1 MKFFDYKFLI
11 LLGLTL
17 VVYFIYRE
25 VEFLRSKVNKI
36 ETELNQKK
44 ITNESVPVEPK
55 MIESVKKPVLQ
66 LPSVKNNIQSKSPEK
81 VINLD
86 LVSQSLQVPKQI
98 PLDKSS
104 SHQELYSSSSDED
117 IYTSSEEQDDNTTTE
132 VETESESSKHLAI
145 YSNDNEQFDSAQNSL
160 IDSVEANKLN
170 LKSTMNDI
178 INDLSSESEKS
189 NKSKQ
194 QEIDDII
201 MEKEKQL
208 SEMSSKSSEK
218 SHKSDQNESKL
229 VDSKEVELN
238 ELKLAESKENELK
251 LAESKENKSKLAE
264 SKENELNELKLA
276 DIKNMASKLGIT
288 LSRKINGQQKS
299 KTKQEL
305 IQDILG
311 NN

>member
-44 ITNESVPVEPK
+44 LTDTTVSAPK
-55 MIESVKKPVLQ
+55 MIESVTKPVLQ
-66 LPSVKNNIQSKSPEK
+66 LPSIKNNIQSKSPEK

-86 LVSQSLQVPKQI
+86 LVSQSLQLPKQV
-98 PLDKSS
+98 PLNNSFLSK
-104 SHQELYSSSSDED
+104 EL
-117 IYTSSEEQDDNTTTE
+117 YTSSDDDEQLDTSSDDQNENTSTE
-132 VETESESSKHLAI
+132 IESESSKHLAI

-170 LKSTMNDI
+170 IDDVDFKSTMNNI
-178 INDLSSESEKS
+178 INDLSSESKES

-208 SEMSSKSSEK
+208 SDMSPKSNQQKLNEK
-218 SHKSDQNESKL
+218 QLSDMSPKSNQQNIKES
-229 VDSKEVELN
+229 ELN
-238 ELKLAESKENELK
+238 EM
-251 LAESKENKSKLAE
+251 
-264 SKENELNELKLA
+264 KLA

-288 LSRKINGQQKS
+288 FSRKINGQQKT

-305 IQDILG
+305 IQDILQ

>member
-44 ITNESVPVEPK
+44 LTNESVAPK

-104 SHQELYSSSSDED
+104 SHQELYSSSSDD
-117 IYTSSEEQDDNTTTE
+117 AYTSSEEQDDNTTTE
-132 VETESESSKHLAI
+132 VETETESESSKHLAI

-170 LKSTMNDI
+170 LKSTMDDI

-208 SEMSSKSSEK
+208 SEMSSKSSEQ
-218 SHKSDQNESKL
+218 SHKSDQNELKL
-229 VDSKEVELN
+229 DESKEV
-238 ELKLAESKENELK
+238 ELKLAESKENESK
-251 LAESKENKSKLAE
+251 LAESRENESKLAE

>member
-25 VEFLRSKVNKI
+25 VEYLRSKVNKI

-44 ITNESVPVEPK
+44 LTTESIPVAPKMLESVT
-55 MIESVKKPVLQ
+55 KPVLQ
-66 LPSVKNNIQSKSPEK
+66 LPSIKNNIQSKSPEK

-86 LVSQSLQVPKQI
+86 LVSQSLQLPKQL
-98 PLDKSS
+98 PLSKSFS
-104 SHQELYSSSSDED
+104 PKELYTSSSDDDDEQLD
-117 IYTSSEEQDDNTTTE
+117 TSSDDQNENTSTE
-132 VETESESSKHLAI
+132 IESESSKHLAI

-170 LKSTMNDI
+170 IDNVDLKSTMDNI
-178 INDLSSESEKS
+178 INDLSSESEES

-194 QEIDDII
+194 QEIDEII

-208 SEMSSKSSEK
+208 SEMSP
-218 SHKSDQNESKL
+218 KSDQQ
-229 VDSKEVELN
+229 KEKQLPDVSPKSN
-238 ELKLAESKENELK
+238 KQNIKE
-251 LAESKENKSKLAE
+251 A
-264 SKENELNELKLA
+264 ELNELKLA
-276 DIKNMASKLGIT
+276 DLKNMASKLGIT
-288 LSRKINGQQKS
+288 FSRKINGQQKT

-305 IQDILG
+305 IQDILQ

>member
-44 ITNESVPVEPK
+44 LTTELVSVAPK
-55 MIESVKKPVLQ
+55 MLEPVTKPVLQ
-66 LPSVKNNIQSKSPEK
+66 LPSIKNNIQSKSPEK

-86 LVSQSLQVPKQI
+86 LVSQSLELPKQLFLNNSI
-98 PLDKSS
+98 SPK
-104 SHQELYSSSSDED
+104 EL
-117 IYTSSEEQDDNTTTE
+117 YTSSENDEEDQLYTSSDDQNENTSTE
-132 VETESESSKHLAI
+132 IESESSKHLAI

-170 LKSTMNDI
+170 MDNVDLKSTMDNI

-194 QEIDDII
+194 QEIDEII
-201 MEKEKQL
+201 IEKEKQL
-208 SEMSSKSSEK
+208 SDMSP
-218 SHKSDQNESKL
+218 KSDKNTL
-229 VDSKEVELN
+229 KEVELN
-238 ELKLAESKENELK
+238 ELKLV
-251 LAESKENKSKLAE
+251 
-264 SKENELNELKLA
+264 

-288 LSRKINGQQKS
+288 FSRKINGQQKT

-305 IQDILG
+305 IQDILQ

>member
-44 ITNESVPVEPK
+44 LTTELNQKKLTTELVPVASKMLESIAPK
-55 MIESVKKPVLQ
+55 MLEPVTKPILQ
-66 LPSVKNNIQSKSPEK
+66 LPNIKNNIQSKSPEK

-86 LVSQSLQVPKQI
+86 LVTQSLQLPKQFF
-98 PLDKSS
+98 LNKSFS
-104 SHQELYSSSSDED
+104 PKEL
-117 IYTSSEEQDDNTTTE
+117 YTSSEDDEEDQLDTSSDDQNENTSTE
-132 VETESESSKHLAI
+132 IESESSKHLAI

-170 LKSTMNDI
+170 MNNVDLKSTMDNI

-194 QEIDDII
+194 QEIDEII
-201 MEKEKQL
+201 IEKEKQL
-208 SEMSSKSSEK
+208 SDMSP
-218 SHKSDQNESKL
+218 KSDKNTL
-229 VDSKEVELN
+229 KEVELN
-238 ELKLAESKENELK
+238 ELKLV
-251 LAESKENKSKLAE
+251 
-264 SKENELNELKLA
+264 

-288 LSRKINGQQKS
+288 FSRKINGQQKT
-299 KTKQEL
+299 KNKQEL
-305 IQDILG
+305 IQDILQ

>member
-44 ITNESVPVEPK
+44 ITNESVPVAPK
-55 MIESVKKPVLQ
+55 MIESVTKPVLQ
-66 LPSVKNNIQSKSPEK
+66 LPSIKNNIQSKSPEK

-86 LVSQSLQVPKQI
+86 LVSQSLQVPKQL
-98 PLDKSS
+98 PLDKSF
-104 SHQELYSSSSDED
+104 SHQELY
-117 IYTSSEEQDDNTTTE
+117 TSSEDNDEELYTYDEQDDNTTTE
-132 VETESESSKHLAI
+132 VESESSKHLAI

-160 IDSVEANKLN
+160 IDSVEANKLNMDNVN

-208 SEMSSKSSEK
+208 SEMSSKSSEV
-218 SHKSDQNESKL
+218 SHKSDKNKSKEAEL
-229 VDSKEVELN
+229 KEVESN
-238 ELKLAESKENELK
+238 NLKEAESNNLKET
-251 LAESKENKSKLAE
+251 
-264 SKENELNELKLA
+264 ELNELKLA

-288 LSRKINGQQKS
+288 LSRKINGQQKT
-299 KTKQEL
+299 KTKHEL
-305 IQDILG
+305 IQDILQ

>member
-44 ITNESVPVEPK
+44 LTTESIPVAPKMLESVT
-55 MIESVKKPVLQ
+55 KPVLQ
-66 LPSVKNNIQSKSPEK
+66 LPSIKNNIQSKSPEK

-86 LVSQSLQVPKQI
+86 LVSQSLQLPKQL
-98 PLDKSS
+98 PLSKSFS
-104 SHQELYSSSSDED
+104 PKELYTSSSDDDDEQLD
-117 IYTSSEEQDDNTTTE
+117 TSSDDQNENTSTE
-132 VETESESSKHLAI
+132 IESESSKHLAI

-170 LKSTMNDI
+170 IDNVDLKSTMDNI
-178 INDLSSESEKS
+178 INDLSSESEES

-194 QEIDDII
+194 QEIDEII

-208 SEMSSKSSEK
+208 SEMSP
-218 SHKSDQNESKL
+218 KSDQQ
-229 VDSKEVELN
+229 KEKQLPDVSP
-238 ELKLAESKENELK
+238 KSDQQKEKQLPDVSPKSNK
-251 LAESKENKSKLAE
+251 QNIKEA
-264 SKENELNELKLA
+264 ELNELKLA
-276 DIKNMASKLGIT
+276 DLKNMASKLGIT
-288 LSRKINGQQKS
+288 FSRKINGVQKT

-305 IQDILG
+305 IQDILQ

>member
-44 ITNESVPVEPK
+44 LTTESIPVAPKMLESVT
-55 MIESVKKPVLQ
+55 KPVLQ
-66 LPSVKNNIQSKSPEK
+66 LPSIKNNIQSKSPEK

-86 LVSQSLQVPKQI
+86 LVSQSLQLPKQL
-98 PLDKSS
+98 PLNKSFS
-104 SHQELYSSSSDED
+104 PKELYTSSSDDDEQLD
-117 IYTSSEEQDDNTTTE
+117 TSSDDQNENTSTE
-132 VETESESSKHLAI
+132 IESESSKHLAI

-170 LKSTMNDI
+170 MDNVDLKSTMDNI
-178 INDLSSESEKS
+178 INDLSSESEES

-194 QEIDDII
+194 QEIDEII

-208 SEMSSKSSEK
+208 SEMSP
-218 SHKSDQNESKL
+218 KSDQQ
-229 VDSKEVELN
+229 KEKQLPDMSPKSN
-238 ELKLAESKENELK
+238 KQNIKE
-251 LAESKENKSKLAE
+251 A
-264 SKENELNELKLA
+264 ELNELKLA
-276 DIKNMASKLGIT
+276 DLKNMASKLGIT
-288 LSRKINGQQKS
+288 FSRKINGVQKT

-305 IQDILG
+305 IQDILQ